1 MAIHL
6 LTGWNSIY
14 IKLLLVQTKMTFQE
28 SYLYQLLLQSE
39 DWETLSLL
47 NDRKLCLLT
56 IRGFVATKCM
66 FLPLWDIIGHHPNTS
81 HVCSYLSSIH

>member
-1 MAIHL
+1 MPFE
-6 LTGWNSIY
+6 
-14 IKLLLVQTKMTFQE
+14 Q

-47 NDRKLCLLT
+47 NDGKLGLLT
-56 IRGFVATKCM
+56 VRSFVATKRM
-66 FLPLWDIIGHHPNTS
+66 FLPLWDIIWHHPNTS